1 MRWRIHLWN
10 LHLTIQFSTFS
21 LFVIAYHPKDLSDV
35 RSLDGETV
43 LLSPEHI
50 EENDSST
57 HSLHPGSSQEIR
69 TFGVRSIILCGV
81 FIWELA
87 LFELLRINRN

>member
-1 MRWRIHLWN
+1 MCWKIHLWN
-10 LHLTIQFSTFS
+10 LHLTIQFLTLS

-57 HSLHPGSSQEIR
+57 HSLHPGSSQEMR
-69 TFGVRSIILCGV
+69 TFGVRSIMLRGG
-81 FIWELA
+81 FIWKLV
-87 LFELLRINRN
+87 LFERLRTNGN